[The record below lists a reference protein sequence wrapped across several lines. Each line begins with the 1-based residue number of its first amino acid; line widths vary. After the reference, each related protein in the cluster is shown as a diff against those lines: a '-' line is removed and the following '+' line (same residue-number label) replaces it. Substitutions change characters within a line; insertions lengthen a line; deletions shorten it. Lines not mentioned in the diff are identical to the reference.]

1 MDLISVIAWVQ
12 KDILIF
18 STIQPFWIMLV
29 EALEVETVSSSLK
42 QPKNSTGKKKK
53 KLPVDIIRQFL
64 FASISC
70 FRKKKMPKE
79 NVNASKIQRLSF
91 KNLTQFEKNK
101 IFTALT
107 VDSIMQAITK
117 W

>member
-1 MDLISVIAWVQ
+1 
-12 KDILIF
+12 
-18 STIQPFWIMLV
+18 MLV

-42 QPKNSTGKKKK
+42 QPKKFNGKKK
-53 KLPVDIIRQFL
+53 IASRYIRQFL
-64 FASISC
+64 FASFSC

-79 NVNASKIQRLSF
+79 NVNASKIQRFSF
-91 KNLTQFEKNK
+91 KNLIQFVLWLKNQNGQWTLKINK

-117 W
+117 S